1 MELAIRQRVFL
12 LHHDVRKL
20 MRSILLHSTV
30 SILVASPP
38 NYHVRLLPKEGRAV
52 LVIETWL
59 LLLLVL
65 HIMLLLVH
73 HESHLIILPEV
84 TFDFWR
90 LV

>member
-1 MELAIRQRVFL
+1 
-12 LHHDVRKL
+12 

-38 NYHVRLLPKEGRAV
+38 NYHVRLLPKESRAV

-59 LLLLVL
+59 LLLLLLLVL
-65 HIMLLLVH
+65 HMMLLLVH